1 MKLPDFYDINCK
13 DFFEYAHYLV
23 EIIDV
28 DNELQ
33 VIAIRANSGKALRKV
48 VTGAFLADVLAKYA
62 RRHGEILKLF
72 DPNPKMPSI
81 CSIIL
86 KRLATVMGET
96 LLFRDYTKQ

>member
-1 MKLPDFYDINCK
+1 MILTAKTFSNMPLS
-13 DFFEYAHYLV
+13 V

-33 VIAIRANSGKALRKV
+33 VIAIRANSESSSKV
-48 VTGAFLADVLAKYA
+48 VSGAFLADVLAKYA
-62 RRHGEILKLF
+62 RRHGEILKLS